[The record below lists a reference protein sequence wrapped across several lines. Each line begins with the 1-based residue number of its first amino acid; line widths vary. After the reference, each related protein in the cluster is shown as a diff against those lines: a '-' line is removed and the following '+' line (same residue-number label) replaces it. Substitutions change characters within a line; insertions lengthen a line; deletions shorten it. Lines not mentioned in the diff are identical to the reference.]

1 MNKIKVSVIVPI
13 YNVESY
19 VEKCVRS
26 LMEQTMKDGIEF
38 VFVNDATPDN
48 SMAIV
53 QNVVNEY
60 PERKHQI
67 KIIHNTENIGIT
79 QTRARGIEMAVG
91 EYIGW
96 CDADDWCELD
106 MFEKMYEA
114 TKDASIDIV
123 ICNYKDICKDGEIEK
138 KVRKASSPQE
148 CLSESYR
155 GRYYSGYL
163 WNQIFRSL
171 LLKKYWGN
179 VIPTNFGEDTFAIWY
194 MYYHASS
201 CAYVDSF
208 LYNYNQM
215 NVGSL
220 VHRLKINRET
230 WLAQQE
236 NLIRI
241 RNLCF
246 SNGGRGLF
254 HKALNYMAF
263 TRKYL
268 FMNSFRNSKEFFYTF
283 RESSRDICFFRGMTK
298 INMWKIYILNNIYI
312 LFWLLYNR
320 RWVCQNDK

>member
-1 MNKIKVSVIVPI
+1 MQIKLSVIVPI
-13 YNVESY
+13 YNVEPY

-38 VFVNDATPDN
+38 VFVDDATPDR

-53 QNVVNEY
+53 HNIVGEY
-60 PERKHQI
+60 PERTHQI
-67 KIIHNTENIGIT
+67 KIIHNTENLGIT
-79 QTRARGIEMAVG
+79 QTRARGIEMAEG

-96 CDADDWCELD
+96 CDADDWCEHD

-114 TKDASIDIV
+114 TKDASVDIV
-123 ICNYKDICKDGEIEK
+123 ICNYKDICKDGVIEK
-138 KVRKASSPQE
+138 KVRRASSPQE

-155 GRYYSGYL
+155 GRYYSGCL
-163 WNQIFRSL
+163 WNQIFRSF
-171 LLKKYWGN
+171 LLKKYWNN

-194 MYYHASS
+194 IYYHASS
-201 CAYVDSF
+201 CAYVDDF

-215 NVGSL
+215 NVESL

-246 SNGGRGLF
+246 SSGGWTLF

-263 TRKYL
+263 TRKHL
-268 FMNSFRNSKEFFYTF
+268 FMNSFRNPKEFFYTF
-283 RESSRDICFFRGMTK
+283 RDASRDVWFFPGMTK
-298 INMWKIYILNNIYI
+298 INRCKIYIINNIYL
-312 LFWLLYNR
+312 LFWIKHNSK
-320 RWVCQNDK
+320 WVCHTHR